1 MSSVSVFYFKMDG
14 CGFCQMFEPILNLV
28 KKQYATSGTSPRF
41 QYIESNQIPTFMSS
55 HPFLKPHLTTVG
67 KEGFPD
73 LRMIVTSS
81 SGKISAFKFTGNR
94 TVDDVVHWINTHS
107 SRDTNKKRRTRK
119 STRHISGGKR
129 RRHRRVGTRIN
140 KTRRLR

>member
-1 MSSVSVFYFKMDG
+1 MSSVSVFYFKMND

-28 KKQYATSGTSPRF
+28 KKRYATSGSSPRF
-41 QYIESNQIPTFMSS
+41 QYIESDQIPTFMLS

-107 SRDTNKKRRTRK
+107 SRNMNKKRKTK
-119 STRHISGGKR
+119 KYTRHITGGKR
-129 RRHRRVGTRIN
+129 RRHIQVGSRIT
-140 KTRRLR
+140 KTRRRR